1 VNAEAVLETDIRSPL
16 YKAIYNKF
24 YFDEMYYAFTRG
36 FLIKIVAGFL
46 KGFDHYVIDAM
57 GDFIASVL
65 QWLGR
70 GVRLAQN
77 GSFAVYASLFITGI
91 AFGMWMLV

>member
-1 VNAEAVLETDIRSPL
+1 LFKI
-16 YKAIYNKF
+16 IYHKF

-36 FLIKIVAGFL
+36 FLFKVVAGFL

-57 GDFIASVL
+57 GDFIAGTL
-65 QWLGR
+65 HWLGK
-70 GVRLAQN
+70 GVRLTQN

-91 AFGMWMLV
+91 VFGMWMLV